1 MSWKLSMYRAG
12 ELVQI
17 RSKEEI
23 LATLDQN
30 GCIDGM
36 PFMPEML
43 QYCGNVVRVS
53 AVAHKTCETAR
64 RTWKARRLNAMV
76 HLAGLRCDGSAHGGC
91 QAACNLFWRDEW
103 LAKPGETTQPASGR
117 AGAVNEKALY
127 ASTMRDATSD
137 EIRYACQAT
146 MVTDASAPLQWW
158 NPRQYVRD
166 IRTRNFPL
174 AHVARVIWLA
184 ILKHWARNTPRGYR
198 LANYIRGAM
207 HRRLTGRE
215 VPDFLGK
222 LPLSTPTPT
231 GRIDLQVGERVRIKS
246 KPEIEATLD
255 TGGKNRGLAF
265 DVEMSPYCGREATVE
280 ASVTHIIDEETG
292 KMRVMK
298 QPCIRLRGV
307 VCQSRYSDCR
317 LMCPRAIPSYWREIW
332 LERSPAHESAT
343 RSHPREQEQVS
354 ELVG

>member
-1 MSWKLSMYRAG
+1 
-12 ELVQI
+12 
-17 RSKEEI
+17 
-23 LATLDQN
+23 
-30 GCIDGM
+30 
-36 PFMPEML
+36 
-43 QYCGNVVRVS
+43 
-53 AVAHKTCETAR
+53 
-64 RTWKARRLNAMV
+64 
-76 HLAGLRCDGSAHGGC
+76 
-91 QAACNLFWRDEW
+91 
-103 LAKPGETTQPASGR
+103 
-117 AGAVNEKALY
+117 
-127 ASTMRDATSD
+127 
-137 EIRYACQAT
+137 
-146 MVTDASAPLQWW
+146 
-158 NPRQYVRD
+158 
-166 IRTRNFPL
+166 
-174 AHVARVIWLA
+174 
-184 ILKHWARNTPRGYR
+184 
-198 LANYIRGAM
+198 M